1 MMKQH
6 KSQVAIEFVTFVGI
20 AIVLLMVFIGI
31 SAYYLNLSYE
41 RESVQTAEDL
51 ARLVKNEINIAAFVE
66 NGYSRNVDLP
76 AKLKGGDYTIL
87 IGNIGT
93 SEKRE
98 IVINFVGLE
107 VLEQLATDIP
117 SGVQFT
123 AAELKTGINLQKV
136 ADQVQ
141 ISKL

>member
-1 MMKQH
+1 MMRKH
-6 KSQVAIEFVTFVGI
+6 KAQVAIEFVTFVGI
-20 AIVLLMVFIGI
+20 AVVLLMVFLGI
-31 SAYYLNLSYE
+31 SSYYLKLSYE
-41 RESVQTAEDL
+41 RENVQTAEDL
-51 ARLVKNEINIAAFVE
+51 ARLVKNEVNIASFVE

-76 AKLKGGDYTIL
+76 AKLKGEDYSIL
-87 IGNIGT
+87 IGKIGA

-117 SGVQFT
+117 NGIQFT
-123 AAELKTGINLQKV
+123 TAELKTGIRLQKI
-136 ADQVQ
+136 ADEVQ

>member
-1 MMKQH
+1 MMKNY
-6 KSQVAIEFVTFVGI
+6 KAQVAIEFITFVGI
-20 AIVLLMVFIGI
+20 AIVLLMVFLGI
-31 SAYYLNLSYE
+31 SAYYLKLSYE

-76 AKLKGGDYTIL
+76 AKLKGEDYSIL
-87 IGNIGT
+87 IGKIGT

-98 IVINFVGLE
+98 IVINFAGIE

-117 SGVQFT
+117 NGIQFT
-123 AAELKTGINLQKV
+123 TIEPKTGIKLQKV

-141 ISKL
+141 VSKI

>member
-1 MMKQH
+1 MKQH

>member
-1 MMKQH
+1 MMK
-6 KSQVAIEFVTFVGI
+6 KCKAQVAIEFVTFVGI
-20 AIVLLMVFIGI
+20 SIVLLMIFLGI
-31 SAYYLNLSYE
+31 SAYYLKLSYE

-66 NGYSRNVDLP
+66 NGYSRDVDLP
-76 AKLKGGDYTIL
+76 AKLKGEDYSIL
-87 IGNIGT
+87 IGKVST

-98 IVINFVGLE
+98 IVINFVGVE

-117 SGVQFT
+117 NGVQFT
-123 AAELKTGINLQKV
+123 LIEPKTGIKLQKI

-141 ISKL
+141 VSKL

>member
-1 MMKQH
+1 MRKH
-6 KSQVAIEFVTFVGI
+6 KAQVAIEFVTFVGI
-20 AIVLLMVFIGI
+20 AVVLLMVFLGI
-31 SAYYLNLSYE
+31 SSYYLKLSYE
-41 RESVQTAEDL
+41 RENVQTAEDL
-51 ARLVKNEINIAAFVE
+51 ARLVKNEVNIASFVE

-76 AKLKGGDYTIL
+76 AKLKGEDYSIL
-87 IGNIGT
+87 IGKIGA

-117 SGVQFT
+117 NGIQFT
-123 AAELKTGINLQKV
+123 TAELKTGIRLQKI
-136 ADQVQ
+136 ADEVQ